1 MFAKE
6 PDVKIDALTDDDL
19 TRLIDYFKN
28 QPYNT
33 ETQRLIRLRNLI
45 IVYLLAYTGLRV
57 SELSNLKRDE
67 MAEDMQIIGK

>member
-45 IVYLLAYTGLRV
+45 IVYL
-57 SELSNLKRDE
+57 N
-67 MAEDMQIIGK
+67 